1 MSTPNNN
8 TTTPPK
14 PPQQVCDN
22 CRFRKMK
29 CDRGLPCSNCV
40 VSSIPCRY
48 LHTLRRKGPRGGKGR
63 RLSQIRQGL
72 TEPDR
77 NHFEV
82 STPGAA
88 QQQQMQFDVLEEAS
102 STAAAG
108 RSSSS
113 RSGGGAAGG
122 GGGGGGGS
130 QQQQQQN
137 SLLAL
142 ATATEHDRQRLS
154 VALAAHV
161 QVFMKHLFPIMPVVN
176 DRELLADSLRL
187 DSLSPSRY
195 AFLLSLCAA
204 TRIQLKLD
212 SADEYDETAVGINT
226 SLDSPLTGEALLAAA
241 EQARLRFNVVDDL
254 SLDTLLTSFFLFA
267 SYGNLEKHTHAWF
280 YLNQAISLALS
291 MELHSEAAYGS
302 LEESERETRRR
313 IFWLLF
319 VTERTY
325 ALQHR
330 RPVMLRNTIA
340 KPQIVDSDCP
350 VVMHDFV
357 NHARL
362 FELLPCSLYEWQSH
376 HEDGCCRPQGVALS
390 RAVSDRLSAA
400 VRPAESVMESQR
412 FDTLVTQQWLRVS
425 MWRLAFGSRP
435 GLAYGGQG
443 QQGSMMMPALGL
455 PFEAG
460 RSIMKALG
468 SVSQSSKD
476 CHGIA
481 IEQKLFDIGM
491 SLADASM
498 SASPPIPSFEFG
510 PHDLLCS
517 VVKFL
522 GRIRG
527 CQSNLLPKL
536 LRHSELILGFSSSSP
551 LAGIDVHWPA
561 LLEEE
566 HHHPSAAADV
576 GDHLAHHHVQQGGES
591 SSVSSSSSA
600 GSWQDTCD
608 LGMLEPGAGG
618 FMGLGCEE
626 AFEEQVHLAGQVE
639 IA

>member
-1 MSTPNNN
+1 MSTTAP
-8 TTTPPK
+8 TQK

-72 TEPDR
+72 TEPDK
-77 NHFEV
+77 NHFDV
-82 STPGAA
+82 STPATQIQFGA
-88 QQQQMQFDVLEEAS
+88 LEEANRS
-102 STAAAG
+102 RGAAAG
-108 RSSSS
+108 
-113 RSGGGAAGG
+113 SGG
-122 GGGGGGGS
+122 
-130 QQQQQQN
+130 QHN
-137 SLLAL
+137 PLLAL
-142 ATATEHDRQRLS
+142 ASASGIATEHDKQRLA

-161 QVFMKHLFPIMPVVN
+161 QVFMKHLFPIMPVIN

-187 DSLSPSRY
+187 DELAPSRY

-212 SADEYDETAVGINT
+212 NAEEYDETSVGINT

-241 EQARLRFNVVDDL
+241 EQARLQFNVVDDL

-267 SYGNLEKHTHAWF
+267 GYGNLEKHSHAWF

-291 MELHSEAAYGS
+291 IGLHSESAYS
-302 LEESERETRRR
+302 NLPENEREMRRR

-330 RPVMLRNTIA
+330 RPVMLRNTIS

-350 VVMHDFV
+350 IVMHDFV
-357 NHARL
+357 NHVRL
-362 FELLPCSLYEWQSH
+362 FELLPCSLYEWQPH
-376 HEDGCCRPQGVALS
+376 TDGCQPQGVALS
-390 RAVSDRLSAA
+390 HSISNKLSA
-400 VRPAESVMESQR
+400 VQPAESVMESQR

-425 MWRLAFGSRP
+425 MWRLAFGSKP
-435 GLAYGGQG
+435 NLVYGQG
-443 QQGSMMMPALGL
+443 LVPALGL
-455 PFEAG
+455 PFDAG
-460 RSIMKALG
+460 KSIMKALG

-498 SASPPIPSFEFG
+498 SASPMPSFEFG
-510 PHDLLCS
+510 PQDLLVS
-517 VVKFL
+517 VTKFL

-527 CQSNLLPKL
+527 CQSHLLPKL
-536 LRHSELILGFSSSSP
+536 LKHSEMILGFSNP
-551 LAGIDVHWPA
+551 MAGIDVHWPA
-561 LLEEE
+561 LLEEVPE
-566 HHHPSAAADV
+566 TV
-576 GDHLAHHHVQQGGES
+576 GDLATQGDES
-591 SSVSSSSSA
+591 SSST
-600 GSWQDTCD
+600 GSWQDACD
-608 LGMLEPGAGG
+608 LTMLEPGAAS
-618 FMGLGCEE
+618 FMTLSCDDSPFD
-626 AFEEQVHLAGQVE
+626 AEQVHIAGQVE

>member
-1 MSTPNNN
+1 MSTNNN
-8 TTTPPK
+8 AAMPTPTPPK
-14 PPQQVCDN
+14 PPQQQVCDN

-82 STPGAA
+82 STPGSA
-88 QQQQMQFDVLEEAS
+88 QMQFGVLEEA
-102 STAAAG
+102 G
-108 RSSSS
+108 RSS
-113 RSGGGAAGG
+113 RSGGGGGAAAAGRRG
-122 GGGGGGGS
+122 GGEAQQ

-137 SLLAL
+137 PLLAL

-212 SADEYDETAVGINT
+212 SAEEYDETAVGINT
-226 SLDSPLTGEALLAAA
+226 SSLDSPLTGEALLSAA

-267 SYGNLEKHTHAWF
+267 GYGNLEKHTHAWF

-291 MELHSEAAYGS
+291 IGLHSEAAYS
-302 LEESERETRRR
+302 NLEESEREIRRR

-330 RPVMLRNTIA
+330 RPVMLRNTIS

-350 VVMHDFV
+350 IVMHDFV
-357 NHARL
+357 NHVRL
-362 FELLPCSLYEWQSH
+362 FELLPCSLYEWQPH
-376 HEDGCCRPQGVALS
+376 TDGCQPQGVALS
-390 RAVSDRLSAA
+390 HAISNKLSA
-400 VRPAESVMESQR
+400 VQPAESVMESQR

-425 MWRLAFGSRP
+425 MWRLAFGSKP
-435 GLAYGGQG
+435 SLVYGQG
-443 QQGSMMMPALGL
+443 LMPALGL

-460 RSIMKALG
+460 KSIMKALG

-498 SASPPIPSFEFG
+498 SASPMPSFEFG
-510 PHDLLCS
+510 PHDLLSS

-536 LRHSELILGFSSSSP
+536 LKHSELILGFSNP
-551 LAGIDVHWPA
+551 LAGIDIHWPA
-561 LLEEE
+561 LLEE
-566 HHHPSAAADV
+566 HPSVAGSTHVGDLAAAAAAAA
-576 GDHLAHHHVQQGGES
+576 AHHAQGDES
-591 SSVSSSSSA
+591 SSASSSV

-608 LGMLEPGAGG
+608 LAMLEPGAGT

-626 AFEEQVHLAGQVE
+626 AFDEQVHMAGQVE

>member
-1 MSTPNNN
+1 MSTTPNV
-8 TTTPPK
+8 TQK
-14 PPQQVCDN
+14 PAQQVCDN

-72 TEPDR
+72 TEADK

-82 STPGAA
+82 STPST
-88 QQQQMQFDVLEEAS
+88 QMQFNALQDS
-102 STAAAG
+102 NRSRAA
-108 RSSSS
+108 
-113 RSGGGAAGG
+113 
-122 GGGGGGGS
+122 S
-130 QQQQQQN
+130 QQN
-137 SLLAL
+137 PLAAL
-142 ATATEHDRQRLS
+142 ATASGTATQHDKQRLS

-187 DSLSPSRY
+187 DELSPSRY

-212 SADEYDETAVGINT
+212 NAEEYDETSVGINT
-226 SLDSPLTGEALLAAA
+226 SLDSPLTGEALLTAA
-241 EQARLRFNVVDDL
+241 EQARLQFNVVDDL

-267 SYGNLEKHTHAWF
+267 GYGNLEKHTHAWF

-291 MELHSEAAYGS
+291 MGLHSELAYGN
-302 LEESERETRRR
+302 LEEGEREIRRR
-313 IFWLLF
+313 TFWLLF

-330 RPVMLRNTIA
+330 RPVMLRNTIS

-350 VVMHDFV
+350 IVMHDFV
-357 NHARL
+357 NHVRL
-362 FELLPCSLYEWQSH
+362 FELLPCSLYEWQPH
-376 HEDGCCRPQGVALS
+376 TDGCQPQGVALS
-390 RAVSDRLSAA
+390 HAISNKLSA
-400 VRPAESVMESQR
+400 VQPAESVMESQR

-425 MWRLAFGSRP
+425 MWRLAFGTKP
-435 GLAYGGQG
+435 NLVHGQG
-443 QQGSMMMPALGL
+443 LVPALGL

-460 RSIMKALG
+460 KSIMKALG
-468 SVSQSSKD
+468 SVSQSAKD

-498 SASPPIPSFEFG
+498 SASPVPSFEFG
-510 PHDLLCS
+510 PQDVLCS

-522 GRIRG
+522 ARIRG

-536 LRHSELILGFSSSSP
+536 LRHSEMILGFSNPIS
-551 LAGIDVHWPA
+551 GIDIHWPA
-561 LLEEE
+561 LLEE
-566 HHHPSAAADV
+566 PSGGVAENV
-576 GDHLAHHHVQQGGES
+576 GDVAAQGDES
-591 SSVSSSSSA
+591 SSST

-608 LGMLEPGAGG
+608 LTMLEPGTAS
-618 FMGLGCEE
+618 FMALSCPEPPFD
-626 AFEEQVHLAGQVE
+626 ADQVHLPGQVE

>member
-1 MSTPNNN
+1 MSTP
-8 TTTPPK
+8 TQK

-72 TEPDR
+72 TEPDK
-77 NHFEV
+77 NHFDV
-82 STPGAA
+82 STPATQIQFGALDESKAAAAAA
-88 QQQQMQFDVLEEAS
+88 QQ
-102 STAAAG
+102 
-108 RSSSS
+108 
-113 RSGGGAAGG
+113 
-122 GGGGGGGS
+122 
-130 QQQQQQN
+130 N
-137 SLLAL
+137 PLLAL
-142 ATATEHDRQRLS
+142 ASASASGIATEHDKQRLA

-161 QVFMKHLFPIMPVVN
+161 QVFMKHLFPIMPVIN

-187 DSLSPSRY
+187 DELSPSRY

-212 SADEYDETAVGINT
+212 HAEEYDETSVGINT

-241 EQARLRFNVVDDL
+241 EQARRQFNVVDDL

-267 SYGNLEKHTHAWF
+267 GYGNLEKHSHAWF

-291 MELHSEAAYGS
+291 MGLHSESAYS
-302 LEESERETRRR
+302 NLEESEREIRRR
-313 IFWLLF
+313 VFWLLF

-330 RPVMLRNTIA
+330 RPVMLRNTIS

-350 VVMHDFV
+350 IVMHDFV
-357 NHARL
+357 NHVRL
-362 FELLPCSLYEWQSH
+362 FELLPCSLYEWQPH
-376 HEDGCCRPQGVALS
+376 TDGCQPQGVALS
-390 RAVSDRLSAA
+390 HSISNKLSA
-400 VRPAESVMESQR
+400 VQPAESVMESQR

-425 MWRLAFGSRP
+425 MWRLAFGSKP
-435 GLAYGGQG
+435 NLAYGHGLV
-443 QQGSMMMPALGL
+443 PALGL
-455 PFEAG
+455 PFDAG
-460 RSIMKALG
+460 KSIMKALG

-498 SASPPIPSFEFG
+498 SASPMPSFEFG
-510 PHDLLCS
+510 PQDLLVS
-517 VVKFL
+517 VTKFL

-527 CQSNLLPKL
+527 CQSHLLPKL
-536 LRHSELILGFSSSSP
+536 LKHSEMVLGFSNP
-551 LAGIDVHWPA
+551 VAGIDVHWPA
-561 LLEEE
+561 LLEE
-566 HHHPSAAADV
+566 HAGDLAAQ
-576 GDHLAHHHVQQGGES
+576 GDES
-591 SSVSSSSSA
+591 SSST
-600 GSWQDTCD
+600 GSWQDACD
-608 LGMLEPGAGG
+608 LTMLEPGAAS
-618 FMGLGCEE
+618 FMTLSCDDSPFDAE
-626 AFEEQVHLAGQVE
+626 VHIAGQVE

>member
-1 MSTPNNN
+1 MPPP
-8 TTTPPK
+8 TPPK

-82 STPGAA
+82 STPGSA
-88 QQQQMQFDVLEEAS
+88 QQMQFGVLGEQQQ
-102 STAAAG
+102 AAAAAAAAASR
-108 RSSSS
+108 RS
-113 RSGGGAAGG
+113 RNGGGAAAGGGAAGG
-122 GGGGGGGS
+122 GGQGGGHGGAS
-130 QQQQQQN
+130 QQQQN
-137 SLLAL
+137 PLLAL
-142 ATATEHDRQRLS
+142 ATATELDRQRLS

-212 SADEYDETAVGINT
+212 NAEEYDETAVGINT
-226 SLDSPLTGEALLAAA
+226 SLDSPLTGEALLGAA
-241 EQARLRFNVVDDL
+241 EQARLQFNVVDDL

-267 SYGNLEKHTHAWF
+267 GYGNLEKHTHAWF

-291 MELHSEAAYGS
+291 IGLHSEAAYS
-302 LEESERETRRR
+302 NLEESEREIRRR

-330 RPVMLRNTIA
+330 RPVMLRNTIS

-350 VVMHDFV
+350 IVMHDFV
-357 NHARL
+357 NHVRL
-362 FELLPCSLYEWQSH
+362 FELLPCSLYEWQPH
-376 HEDGCCRPQGVALS
+376 TDGCQPQGVALS
-390 RAVSDRLSAA
+390 HAISNKLSA
-400 VRPAESVMESQR
+400 VQPAESVMESQR

-425 MWRLAFGSRP
+425 MWRLAFGSKP
-435 GLAYGGQG
+435 SLVYGQG
-443 QQGSMMMPALGL
+443 LMPALGL

-460 RSIMKALG
+460 KSIMKALG

-498 SASPPIPSFEFG
+498 SASPVPSFEFG

-536 LRHSELILGFSSSSP
+536 LKHSELILGFSSP
-551 LAGIDVHWPA
+551 LVAG
-561 LLEEE
+561 
-566 HHHPSAAADV
+566 
-576 GDHLAHHHVQQGGES
+576 
-591 SSVSSSSSA
+591 
-600 GSWQDTCD
+600 
-608 LGMLEPGAGG
+608 
-618 FMGLGCEE
+618 
-626 AFEEQVHLAGQVE
+626 
-639 IA
+639 

>member
-1 MSTPNNN
+1 MSSTPAP
-8 TTTPPK
+8 TQK

-72 TEPDR
+72 TEPDK
-77 NHFEV
+77 NHFDV
-82 STPGAA
+82 STPAT
-88 QQQQMQFDVLEEAS
+88 QIQFNALEES
-102 STAAAG
+102 NRNRTVG
-108 RSSSS
+108 
-113 RSGGGAAGG
+113 SGG
-122 GGGGGGGS
+122 
-130 QQQQQQN
+130 QHN
-137 SLLAL
+137 PLLAL
-142 ATATEHDRQRLS
+142 ASTTGIATEHDKQRLS

-161 QVFMKHLFPIMPVVN
+161 QVFMKHLFPIMPVIN
-176 DRELLADSLRL
+176 DRELLADSLHL
-187 DSLSPSRY
+187 DELSPSRY

-212 SADEYDETAVGINT
+212 NAEEYDETSVGINT
-226 SLDSPLTGEALLAAA
+226 SLDSPLTGEALLTAA
-241 EQARLRFNVVDDL
+241 EQARLQFNVVDDL

-267 SYGNLEKHTHAWF
+267 GYGNLEKHTHAWF

-291 MELHSEAAYGS
+291 IGLHSESAYS
-302 LEESERETRRR
+302 NLPENDREIRRR

-330 RPVMLRNTIA
+330 RPVMLRNTIS

-350 VVMHDFV
+350 IVMHDFV
-357 NHARL
+357 NHVRL
-362 FELLPCSLYEWQSH
+362 FELLPCSLYEWQPH
-376 HEDGCCRPQGVALS
+376 TDGCQPQGVALS
-390 RAVSDRLSAA
+390 HSISNKLSA
-400 VRPAESVMESQR
+400 VQPAESVMESQR

-425 MWRLAFGSRP
+425 MWRLAFGSKP
-435 GLAYGGQG
+435 NLVYGQG
-443 QQGSMMMPALGL
+443 LVPALGL
-455 PFEAG
+455 PFDAG
-460 RSIMKALG
+460 KAIMKALG

-481 IEQKLFDIGM
+481 IEQKLFDIGI

-498 SASPPIPSFEFG
+498 SASPMPSFEFG
-510 PHDLLCS
+510 PQDLLVS

-527 CQSNLLPKL
+527 CQSHLLPKL
-536 LRHSELILGFSSSSP
+536 LKHSEMILGFSNPIAS
-551 LAGIDVHWPA
+551 IDVHWPA
-561 LLEEE
+561 LLEEHAGGVPE
-566 HHHPSAAADV
+566 NV
-576 GDHLAHHHVQQGGES
+576 GDLTTQGDES
-591 SSVSSSSSA
+591 SSST

-608 LGMLEPGAGG
+608 LAMLEPGAAS
-618 FMGLGCEE
+618 FLTLACDDTPFD
-626 AFEEQVHLAGQVE
+626 AEQVHIAGQVE

>member
-1 MSTPNNN
+1 MSTTNP
-8 TTTPPK
+8 TTIPPK

-72 TEPDR
+72 AEPDR

-82 STPGAA
+82 STPGSA
-88 QQQQMQFDVLEEAS
+88 QMQFGVLGEQEAAS
-102 STAAAG
+102 
-108 RSSSS
+108 RRS
-113 RSGGGAAGG
+113 RSGSGDGRGAGG
-122 GGGGGGGS
+122 GTGGGAS

-137 SLLAL
+137 PSLLGL
-142 ATATEHDRQRLS
+142 AAATEHDRQRLS

-176 DRELLADSLRL
+176 DRQLLADSLRL
-187 DSLSPSRY
+187 DTLSPSRY

-212 SADEYDETAVGINT
+212 KAEEYDETAVGINT
-226 SLDSPLTGEALLAAA
+226 SSLDSPLTGEALLGAA
-241 EQARLRFNVVDDL
+241 EQARLQFNVVDDL

-267 SYGNLEKHTHAWF
+267 GYGNLEKHTHAWF

-291 MELHSEAAYGS
+291 MGLHSEAAYSNLDEG
-302 LEESERETRRR
+302 EREIRRR

-357 NHARL
+357 NHVRL
-362 FELLPCSLYEWQSH
+362 FELLPCSLYEWQPH
-376 HEDGCCRPQGVALS
+376 TDGCQPQGVALS
-390 RAVSDRLSAA
+390 RAVSDRLSA
-400 VRPAESVMESQR
+400 VQPAESVMESQR

-425 MWRLAFGSRP
+425 MWRLAFGSKP
-435 GLAYGGQG
+435 SLAYGGQG
-443 QQGSMMMPALGL
+443 VLMPALGL

-460 RSIMKALG
+460 KSIMKALG

-498 SASPPIPSFEFG
+498 SASPLPSFEFG
-510 PHDLLCS
+510 PNDVLCS

-536 LRHSELILGFSSSSP
+536 LRHSELILGFSSSP
-551 LAGIDVHWPA
+551 LAGIDMHWPAA
-561 LLEEE
+561 LLEEQ
-566 HHHPSAAADV
+566 HPSVVAVAESTHVGDLSAAAAA
-576 GDHLAHHHVQQGGES
+576 AHHHHAQGDDES
-591 SSVSSSSSA
+591 SASSSA

-608 LGMLEPGAGG
+608 LAMLEPGAGG

-626 AFEEQVHLAGQVE
+626 AFEEQVHMAGQVE

>member
-1 MSTPNNN
+1 MSTTPNV
-8 TTTPPK
+8 TQK

-72 TEPDR
+72 TEPDK

-82 STPGAA
+82 STPST
-88 QQQQMQFDVLEEAS
+88 QIQFNALEDS
-102 STAAAG
+102 N
-108 RSSSS
+108 RS
-113 RSGGGAAGG
+113 RPA
-122 GGGGGGGS
+122 S
-130 QQQQQQN
+130 QQN
-137 SLLAL
+137 PLLAL
-142 ATATEHDRQRLS
+142 ATASGTATEHDKQRLS

-176 DRELLADSLRL
+176 DRELLTDSLRL
-187 DSLSPSRY
+187 DELSPSRY

-212 SADEYDETAVGINT
+212 NAEEYDETSVGINT
-226 SLDSPLTGEALLAAA
+226 SLDSPLTGEALLTAA
-241 EQARLRFNVVDDL
+241 EQARLQFNVVDDL

-267 SYGNLEKHTHAWF
+267 GYGNLEKHTHAWF

-291 MELHSEAAYGS
+291 IGLHSESAYS
-302 LEESERETRRR
+302 NLEESEREIRRR

-330 RPVMLRNTIA
+330 RPVMLRNTIS

-350 VVMHDFV
+350 IVMHDFV
-357 NHARL
+357 NHVRL
-362 FELLPCSLYEWQSH
+362 FELLPCSLYEWQPH
-376 HEDGCCRPQGVALS
+376 TDGCQPQGVALS
-390 RAVSDRLSAA
+390 HAISNKLSA
-400 VRPAESVMESQR
+400 VQPAESVMESQR

-425 MWRLAFGSRP
+425 MWRLAFGTKP
-435 GLAYGGQG
+435 NLVYGQG
-443 QQGSMMMPALGL
+443 LMPALGL

-460 RSIMKALG
+460 KSIMKALG

-498 SASPPIPSFEFG
+498 SASPMPSFEFG
-510 PHDLLCS
+510 PQDVLCS

-522 GRIRG
+522 ARIRG

-536 LRHSELILGFSSSSP
+536 LKHSEMILGFSNPIAS
-551 LAGIDVHWPA
+551 IDIHWPA
-561 LLEEE
+561 LLEE
-566 HHHPSAAADV
+566 PSGGVAENV
-576 GDHLAHHHVQQGGES
+576 GDLAGQGDES
-591 SSVSSSSSA
+591 SSST

-608 LGMLEPGAGG
+608 LTMLESGAAS
-618 FMGLGCEE
+618 FMALGCEE
-626 AFEEQVHLAGQVE
+626 PPFDADQVHLPGQVE